1 MGVPPRSMPSIS
13 VFFPALNDAAS
24 LQKLIPRAREVLQ
37 ALTED
42 FEIIVVDDGS
52 TDPTAEVLGRLQH
65 EIPCLRVVHHPRNL
79 GYGAALQSGFRSATK
94 DLVFYTD
101 GDGQYDVQE
110 LSALLA
116 ALTPDRDAVNGYK
129 MQRADSFARML
140 MGKIYR
146 RFVTALFRL
155 HVKDVDCDFRLL
167 RRKVIES
174 VSLACRSGAVCV
186 ELMAQVERAGF
197 HVAEVPV
204 HHYPRPSG
212 RSRSSDWP
220 LADGAL
226 LDPRNQR
233 GRAGGVPWT
242 APHLKLQSLA
252 PHRDLTTAIR
262 SPAARC

>member
-1 MGVPPRSMPSIS
+1 MPSIS

-204 HHYPRPSG
+204 HHYPRLRG
-212 RSRSSDWP
+212 RSQFFRLGPVVRTLRDVLQLWIR
-220 LADGAL
+220 L
-226 LDPRNQR
+226 
-233 GRAGGVPWT
+233 VV
-242 APHLKLQSLA
+242 LK
-252 PHRDLTTAIR
+252 R
-262 SPAARC
+262 SPGPRATGAYEVMSPEVPASGAETKG